1 MRAGGVRRAAMAVA
15 TMLACAAP
23 SAPVPAQEPGDDE
36 PFHWG
41 YALVFG
47 TGAYRLTDGTEA
59 RTLRVSPS
67 VRLRDSAVRRGPNF
81 GVRLVLPFAVGVQNL
96 DDVDLPPDR
105 PSDRVEYAAV
115 MPGIEFEFPGDR
127 VALRVRTQAGWG
139 TELESVEASARFYAV
154 SIRSRFA
161 WPDAPGQPALI
172 NGLLW
177 AGVDPEEERRQSLLR
192 LSQGIEFDVPVPR
205 WQFRG
210 RTMHLMPHVLADWY
224 YRPPSELALGD
235 DDFDHTATEWQIGL
249 VARREGRF
257 KLLWFKF
264 EGVGVGYRFS
274 KHSEGIRF
282 FLNSIF

>member
-1 MRAGGVRRAAMAVA
+1 MRGDGLRRASWAMTAA
-15 TMLACAAP
+15 LACVAP
-23 SAPVPAQEPGDDE
+23 LPFASAQEPGDDE

-41 YALVFG
+41 YALAFG
-47 TGAYRLTDGTEA
+47 TGKYRLTDGTEA
-59 RTLRVSPS
+59 RTLRVAPS
-67 VRLRDSAVRRGPNF
+67 VKLRDAAVRWGSNF
-81 GVRLVLPFAVGVQNL
+81 GVRLVLPIAVGVQNL
-96 DDVDLPPDR
+96 DEVDLPPDR
-105 PSDRVEYAAV
+105 PSDEVEYAAV
-115 MPGIEFEFPGDR
+115 MPGVELEFPGER
-127 VALRVRTQAGWG
+127 VTLRVRAQAGWG

-154 SIRSRFA
+154 GIRSRFVL
-161 WPDAPGQPALI
+161 PDAPGRPALI

-177 AGVDPEEERRQSLLR
+177 AGLVPEEERRQSLLR

-210 RTMHLMPHVLADWY
+210 RTMHLKPHVLADWY

-235 DDFDHTATEWQIGL
+235 EDFDHTATEWQVGL
-249 VARREGRF
+249 AARREGRF

-274 KHSEGIRF
+274 QQSEGIRF